1 MGDDHCR
8 QVFKSPEH
16 RAPERTGRSD
26 QPVFGEKDSLK
37 TALSNILDNAVKFT
51 PEKGYVII
59 KVHSERDFV
68 IISVTNSFEELSKE
82 ELTRVFEPF
91 YRTEISRAA
100 GSGLGLAIT
109 KKIIER
115 HGGTIEAVNS
125 SKGLKIQIRLPAGQS
140 ERGI

>member
-1 MGDDHCR
+1 M
-8 QVFKSPEH
+8 
-16 RAPERTGRSD
+16 
-26 QPVFGEKDSLK
+26 
-37 TALSNILDNAVKFT
+37 
-51 PEKGYVII
+51 
-59 KVHSERDFV
+59 HSERDFV

-82 ELTRVFEPF
+82 ELTRVFELF

-115 HGGTIEAVNS
+115 HGGTIEAVNP